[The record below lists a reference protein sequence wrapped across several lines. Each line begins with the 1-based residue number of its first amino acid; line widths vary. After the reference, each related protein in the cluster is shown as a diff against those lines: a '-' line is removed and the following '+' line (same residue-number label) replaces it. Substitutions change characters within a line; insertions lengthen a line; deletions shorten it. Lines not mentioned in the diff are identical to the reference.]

1 MSERPRSQAD
11 HLMTETNTVM
21 TESTE
26 IMDKLQ
32 DAMIKVDES
41 NQKTSTILK
50 TIDQIAFQT
59 NLLALNAAV
68 EAARAGEAG
77 AGFAVVADE
86 VRNLAQRTAE
96 AARSVT
102 EMLRDNS
109 ERVKTGVEFVTQAG
123 EAFVNSAE
131 KTEKASQLLSEI
143 ATASKEQSTG
153 IDQLAKAVQDLDAVT
168 QHNAEG
174 ADNASKVAHD
184 MEQQSA
190 ELSADIASLV
200 QLVKGKNAKS
210 SEFDTE
216 AMEVDSGQPRL
227 TN

>member
-1 MSERPRSQAD
+1 
-11 HLMTETNTVM
+11 
-21 TESTE
+21 
-26 IMDKLQ
+26 MDKLQ
-32 DAMIKVDES
+32 NAMLKIADS
-41 NQKTSTILK
+41 NTKTSTILK

-102 EMLRDNS
+102 SMLEHNS

-123 EAFVNSAE
+123 KAFVNSAE
-131 KTEKASQLLSEI
+131 QTGKASQLLSEI
-143 ATASKEQSTG
+143 AVASKEQAIG
-153 IDQLAKAVQDLDAVT
+153 IDQLTKAVHDLDLVT
-168 QHNAEG
+168 QENAAG
-174 ADNASKVAHD
+174 AENASTVARD

-190 ELSADIASLV
+190 DLSADITTLV
-200 QLVKGKNAKS
+200 LLVKGKGAQADAQTTRS
-210 SEFDTE
+210 STGQLQLG
-216 AMEVDSGQPRL
+216 MEEE
-227 TN
+227 TI